1 MQEAFATT
9 FDHYGR
15 LEDPTKAVRRS
26 VLRGCASRKPD
37 PDDPTR
43 VTERILGRVRAL
55 GRGPRDAVALRYSLG
70 LDAPEIDRT
79 LGLEEGTAAMR
90 LHEAGTELRAGLEV
104 GDDLDQT
111 LETAFAETTAGLG
124 HLLARPGDAER
135 RVYRRRRIRVAI
147 AAVAAVV
154 ALIVLFVV
162 LRPSS
167 SEDLST
173 GGTDTGVTS
182 PSSATTTVPSDST
195 TTTAAPTTT
204 EAPTTT
210 RGRRG
215 RHLHRGLGRWLVRHR
230 QEGRRARRQPPAG
243 QRGHAVDT
251 APRRRGPQGPAEG
264 TADDLTV
271 PDLPHPNR
279 PQVADRRAH
288 DLAAIRTDDG
298 HGIPRDPAGRARR
311 RPCRP
316 ASTTT
321 PAALVAT
328 RDTAPLAEGG
338 TMVENDVVVM
348 TRV

>member
-1 MQEAFATT
+1 VVEEGEGPSAGGGEDFGDLYRANLRPLLGMATALIGSRAQAEEVVQEAFATT

-15 LEDPTKAVRRS
+15 LEDPTKALRRS

-55 GRGPRDAVALRYSLG
+55 GRGPRDAVALCYSLG

-90 LHEAGTELRAGLEV
+90 LHEAGTELRSGLEV

-124 HLLARPGDAER
+124 HLLARPGDAQR

-147 AAVAAVV
+147 AAVAVV
-154 ALIVLFVV
+154 IALIVLVVV

-167 SEDLST
+167 SENLST
-173 GGTDTGVTS
+173 GGTDASVTS
-182 PSSATTTVPSDST
+182 PSSATTTVPGDTT

-210 RGRRG
+210 AAAAAATYTVVSGDG
-215 RHLHRGLGRWLVRHR
+215 WYAVAKKVDVPVDSLLQANGATLSTPLHVGEVLKV
-230 QEGRRARRQPPAG
+230 PPK
-243 QRGHAVDT
+243 
-251 APRRRGPQGPAEG
+251 APP
-264 TADDLTV
+264 
-271 PDLPHPNR
+271 
-279 PQVADRRAH
+279 
-288 DLAAIRTDDG
+288 
-298 HGIPRDPAGRARR
+298 
-311 RPCRP
+311 
-316 ASTTT
+316 TT
-321 PAALVAT
+321 
-328 RDTAPLAEGG
+328 
-338 TMVENDVVVM
+338 
-348 TRV
+348 

>member
-1 MQEAFATT
+1 MEEGEGPSAGGGEDFGELYRANLRPLLGMATALIGSRAQAEEVVQEAFATT

-15 LEDPTKAVRRS
+15 LEDPTKALRRS

-79 LGLEEGTAAMR
+79 LGLEAGTAAMR
-90 LHEAGTELRAGLEV
+90 LHEAGTELRSGLEV

-124 HLLARPGDAER
+124 HLLARPGDAQR

-147 AAVAAVV
+147 AAVAVV
-154 ALIVLFVV
+154 IVLIVLFVV

-195 TTTAAPTTT
+195 TTH
-204 EAPTTT
+204 
-210 RGRRG
+210 G
-215 RHLHRGLGRWLVRHR
+215 
-230 QEGRRARRQPPAG
+230 
-243 QRGHAVDT
+243 
-251 APRRRGPQGPAEG
+251 
-264 TADDLTV
+264 
-271 PDLPHPNR
+271 
-279 PQVADRRAH
+279 RAH
-288 DLAAIRTDDG
+288 DDGGGHDHRAAAAATYTVVSGDG
-298 HGIPRDPAGRARR
+298 WYAVAKKVDVPVDSLLQANGATL
-311 RPCRP
+311 
-316 ASTTT
+316 STPLHVGQVLKVPPKAPPTT
-321 PAALVAT
+321 
-328 RDTAPLAEGG
+328 
-338 TMVENDVVVM
+338 
-348 TRV
+348 

>member
-1 MQEAFATT
+1 MEEGEGPSAGGGEDFGDLYRANLRPLLGMATALIGSRAQAEEVVQEAFATT

-15 LEDPTKAVRRS
+15 LDDPTKAVRRS
-26 VLRGCASRKPD
+26 VLRGCASRTSD

-55 GRGPRDAVALRYSLG
+55 GRGPRDTVALRYSLG

-90 LHEAGTELRAGLEV
+90 LHEAGTELRSGLEV

-124 HLLARPGDAER
+124 HLLARPGDAQR

-154 ALIVLFVV
+154 ALIVLVVV

-182 PSSATTTVPSDST
+182 PSSATTTVPGDST

-210 RGRRG
+210 AAAAATYTVVSGDG
-215 RHLHRGLGRWLVRHR
+215 WYAIAKKVDVPVDSLLQANGATLSTPVHVGEVLKV
-230 QEGRRARRQPPAG
+230 PPK
-243 QRGHAVDT
+243 
-251 APRRRGPQGPAEG
+251 APP
-264 TADDLTV
+264 
-271 PDLPHPNR
+271 
-279 PQVADRRAH
+279 
-288 DLAAIRTDDG
+288 
-298 HGIPRDPAGRARR
+298 
-311 RPCRP
+311 
-316 ASTTT
+316 TT
-321 PAALVAT
+321 
-328 RDTAPLAEGG
+328 
-338 TMVENDVVVM
+338 
-348 TRV
+348 

>member
-1 MQEAFATT
+1 MEEGEAPSAGGGEDFGDLYRANLRPLLGMATALIGSRAQAEEVVQDAFATT

-43 VTERILGRVRAL
+43 VTERILSRVRAL

-70 LDAPEIDRT
+70 LDAPEVDRT
-79 LGLEEGTAAMR
+79 LGLEKGTAALR
-90 LHEAGTELRAGLEV
+90 LHEAATELRSGLEV

-111 LETAFAETTAGLG
+111 LETAFAETTTGLG
-124 HLLARPGDAER
+124 HLLARPGDAQR

-154 ALIVLFVV
+154 VLIVLFVV

-195 TTTAAPTTT
+195 TTTAEPTTT
-204 EAPTTT
+204 EATTTTAAAPATYTVVSGDGWYAVAKKVDVPVDSLLQANGATLSTPLHVGQVLKVPPKAPPTT
-210 RGRRG
+210 
-215 RHLHRGLGRWLVRHR
+215 
-230 QEGRRARRQPPAG
+230 
-243 QRGHAVDT
+243 
-251 APRRRGPQGPAEG
+251 
-264 TADDLTV
+264 
-271 PDLPHPNR
+271 
-279 PQVADRRAH
+279 
-288 DLAAIRTDDG
+288 
-298 HGIPRDPAGRARR
+298 
-311 RPCRP
+311 
-316 ASTTT
+316 
-321 PAALVAT
+321 
-328 RDTAPLAEGG
+328 
-338 TMVENDVVVM
+338 
-348 TRV
+348 

>member
-1 MQEAFATT
+1 VEEGEAPSAGGGEDFGDLYRANLRPLLGMATALIGSRVQAEEVVQEAFATT

-55 GRGPRDAVALRYSLG
+55 GRGPRDVVALRYSLG
-70 LDAPEIDRT
+70 LDGPEIDRT

-90 LHEAGTELRAGLEV
+90 LHEAGTELRSGLEV

-124 HLLARPGDAER
+124 HLLARPGDAQR
-135 RVYRRRRIRVAI
+135 RVYRRRRVRVAI
-147 AAVAAVV
+147 AAVAAVI

-182 PSSATTTVPSDST
+182 PSSATTTVPGDST

-210 RGRRG
+210 LATAATYTVVSGDG
-215 RHLHRGLGRWLVRHR
+215 WYAIAKKVDVPVDSLLQANGATLSTPLHVGEVLKV
-230 QEGRRARRQPPAG
+230 PPK
-243 QRGHAVDT
+243 
-251 APRRRGPQGPAEG
+251 APP
-264 TADDLTV
+264 
-271 PDLPHPNR
+271 
-279 PQVADRRAH
+279 
-288 DLAAIRTDDG
+288 
-298 HGIPRDPAGRARR
+298 
-311 RPCRP
+311 
-316 ASTTT
+316 TT
-321 PAALVAT
+321 
-328 RDTAPLAEGG
+328 
-338 TMVENDVVVM
+338 
-348 TRV
+348 

>member
-1 MQEAFATT
+1 VEEGEAPSAGGGEDFGDLYRANLRSLLGMATALIGSRAQAEEVVQEAFATT

-15 LEDPTKAVRRS
+15 LEDPTKALRRS

-55 GRGPRDAVALRYSLG
+55 GRGPRDAVALRYALG

-79 LGLEEGTAAMR
+79 LGMEEGTAAMR
-90 LHEAGTELRAGLEV
+90 LQEAGTELRTGLEV

-124 HLLARPGDAER
+124 HLLARPGDAQR

-154 ALIVLFVV
+154 LLIVLFVV

-173 GGTDTGVTS
+173 DGTDTGVTS
-182 PSSATTTVPSDST
+182 PASATTTAPSDST

-204 EAPTTT
+204 EVTTTTAAAAATYTVVSGDGWYAVAKKVDVPVDSLLQANGATLSTPLHVGQVLKVPPTAPPTT
-210 RGRRG
+210 
-215 RHLHRGLGRWLVRHR
+215 
-230 QEGRRARRQPPAG
+230 
-243 QRGHAVDT
+243 
-251 APRRRGPQGPAEG
+251 
-264 TADDLTV
+264 
-271 PDLPHPNR
+271 
-279 PQVADRRAH
+279 
-288 DLAAIRTDDG
+288 
-298 HGIPRDPAGRARR
+298 
-311 RPCRP
+311 
-316 ASTTT
+316 
-321 PAALVAT
+321 
-328 RDTAPLAEGG
+328 
-338 TMVENDVVVM
+338 
-348 TRV
+348 

>member
-1 MQEAFATT
+1 MEEGEGPSAGGGEDFGDLYRANLRPLLGMATALIGSRAQAEEVVQEAFATT

-15 LEDPTKAVRRS
+15 LEDPTKALRRS

-55 GRGPRDAVALRYSLG
+55 GRGPRDAVALCYSLG

-90 LHEAGTELRAGLEV
+90 LHEAGTELRSGLEV

-124 HLLARPGDAER
+124 HLLARPGDAQR

-147 AAVAAVV
+147 AAVAVV
-154 ALIVLFVV
+154 IALIVFVVV

-182 PSSATTTVPSDST
+182 PSSATTTAPSNST

-210 RGRRG
+210 AAAAAATYTVVSGDG
-215 RHLHRGLGRWLVRHR
+215 WYAVAKKVDVPVDSLLQANGATLSTPLHVGEVLKV
-230 QEGRRARRQPPAG
+230 PPK
-243 QRGHAVDT
+243 
-251 APRRRGPQGPAEG
+251 APP
-264 TADDLTV
+264 
-271 PDLPHPNR
+271 
-279 PQVADRRAH
+279 
-288 DLAAIRTDDG
+288 
-298 HGIPRDPAGRARR
+298 
-311 RPCRP
+311 
-316 ASTTT
+316 TT
-321 PAALVAT
+321 
-328 RDTAPLAEGG
+328 
-338 TMVENDVVVM
+338 
-348 TRV
+348 

>member
-1 MQEAFATT
+1 MEAGEAPSAGGGEDFGELYRANLRPLLGMATALIGSRAQAEEVVQEAFATT

-43 VTERILGRVRAL
+43 VIERILGRVRAL

-90 LHEAGTELRAGLEV
+90 LHEAATELRAGLEV

-124 HLLARPGDAER
+124 HLLARPGDAQR
-135 RVYRRRRIRVAI
+135 RVYRRRRIRVGI

-154 ALIVLFVV
+154 VLIALFVV

-182 PSSATTTVPSDST
+182 PSSATTTVPSEST
-195 TTTAAPTTT
+195 TSTVASTTT
-204 EAPTTT
+204 EAPTTSAAAPAT
-210 RGRRG
+210 YTVVSGDG
-215 RHLHRGLGRWLVRHR
+215 WYAIAKKVDVPVDSLLQANGATLSTPLHVGEVLKV
-230 QEGRRARRQPPAG
+230 PPK
-243 QRGHAVDT
+243 
-251 APRRRGPQGPAEG
+251 APP
-264 TADDLTV
+264 
-271 PDLPHPNR
+271 
-279 PQVADRRAH
+279 
-288 DLAAIRTDDG
+288 
-298 HGIPRDPAGRARR
+298 
-311 RPCRP
+311 
-316 ASTTT
+316 TT
-321 PAALVAT
+321 
-328 RDTAPLAEGG
+328 
-338 TMVENDVVVM
+338 
-348 TRV
+348 